1 MKNKESFSAVL
12 KKGLRDLFTKSIVL
26 KIVSLV
32 FAMLLW
38 GYVLMMQDPVR
49 TKTISNVSVSLE
61 GEADLLARN
70 LVIRG
75 NRQFD
80 DAVIKVK
87 TQLTQYADLNADD
100 ITATISLTGIS
111 DKGTYEI
118 TVSAKSSTGTV
129 VSISPSKVTIEVDN
143 LVTRRVPVEINLT
156 GALPGGFWANDP
168 VISRNEIEIEGAAQD
183 IAGVVKAGADI
194 DLTGCTTSINRSVLL
209 TLYDKDGNE
218 VSNDLFL
225 GTLPSVSF
233 SMEIENMKEVPVDT
247 ASALLGADAL
257 PVNFELVSCT
267 IVSGP
272 KTVRLVG
279 DAETLGSISSIALE
293 PIDISDSKESIQQIF
308 AMVVPDGVSLLDE
321 DTVELYIEI
330 REKSASVSFME
341 LPIDVRGLG
350 RKLNATLSIEA
361 ADVVISGR
369 ISLVNLLERNDVTL
383 YIDLTDYAAGTY
395 EVPIY
400 VELPNDTMTTE
411 LSKTLSTQ
419 LVTVVID

>member
-1 MKNKESFSAVL
+1 MKNKQSFSVIL
-12 KKGLRDLFTKSIVL
+12 KNGLRDLFTKGIAL

-70 LVIRG
+70 LVICG
-75 NRQFD
+75 NKQFD
-80 DAVIKVK
+80 DAVIRVK

-111 DKGTYEI
+111 EKGTYEI
-118 TVSAKSSTGTV
+118 TVGAKSATGTV
-129 VSISPSKVTIEVDN
+129 VSISPSKVTIEVDT

-156 GALPGGFWANDP
+156 GAMPDGFWANGP
-168 VISRNEIEIEGAAQD
+168 VISRNEVEIEGAAQD
-183 IAGVVKAGADI
+183 VASVVNAGADI
-194 DLTGCTTSINRSVLL
+194 DLTGCTASINRSVLL

-218 VSNDLFL
+218 VSGDLFL
-225 GTLPSVSF
+225 GAVPSVSF
-233 SMEIENMKEVPVDT
+233 SMEVKNMKEVPVDT
-247 ASALLGADAL
+247 ASALLGADNL
-257 PVNFELVSCT
+257 PTNFELVSCT

-272 KTVRLVG
+272 SAVRLVG
-279 DAETLGSISSIALE
+279 DAETLGRISSIALE
-293 PIDISDSKESIQQIF
+293 PIDISGTKENLRQTF
-308 AMVVPDGVSLLDE
+308 AMIVPDGVSLLDE

-341 LPIDVRGLG
+341 MPIDVRGLG
-350 RKLNATLSIEA
+350 RKLNATLSAEA
-361 ADVVISGR
+361 ADIVISGR

-383 YIDLTDYAAGTY
+383 YIDLTNYAAGTH

-400 VELPNDTMTTE
+400 VELPNDAMTTE
-411 LSKTLSTQ
+411 LSKTLSAQ
-419 LVTVVID
+419 FVTVVID